1 MKFLA
6 CLLLFTIGASA
17 EAYPYMVVRYDYS
30 TFGGV
35 TSLNVYLHNNGGK
48 TEEAVVATAHGAT
61 RRREPRRDSFCRRRL
76 PRIQV
81 QSGRR

>member
-17 EAYPYMVVRYDYS
+17 EAYPYMIVRYDDS
-30 TFGGV
+30 TVGGV

-48 TEEAVVATAHGAT
+48 TATFEVT
-61 RRREPRRDSFCRRRL
+61 VFN
-76 PRIQV
+76 
-81 QSGRR
+81 